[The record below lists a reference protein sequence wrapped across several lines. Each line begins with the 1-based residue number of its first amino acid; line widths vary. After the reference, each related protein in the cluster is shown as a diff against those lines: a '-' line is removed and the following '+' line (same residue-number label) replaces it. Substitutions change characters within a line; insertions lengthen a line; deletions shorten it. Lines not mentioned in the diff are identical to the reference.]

1 MNKLVVSVSKEIL
14 GEKKKQSYAGYCGFP
29 QKKMNEFA
37 VQKVQL
43 RITFNVFTL
52 C

>member
-1 MNKLVVSVSKEIL
+1 MNNKLVTSVGKET
-14 GEKKKQSYAGYCGFP
+14 GKKKISCAGYCSFP
-29 QKKMNEFA
+29 QKRMNEFA

-43 RITFNVFTL
+43 HVAFNVFTL

>member
-14 GEKKKQSYAGYCGFP
+14 GKKKQSYAGYCGFL